1 MKKILLF
8 CFALVLS
15 QFCRA
20 QETFPV
26 NGAWD
31 IRPGQYAFTNAT
43 IVVSAD
49 QTITN
54 GTLLVKDKVIE
65 AVGQGVVIPKGYV
78 TVDLKGKFIYPGL
91 VDAYTTYGIP
101 AGRAGAGGFGFGG
114 GGGGRGGGGAAAKAG
129 AYGWNEAIK
138 PDSNARTVFHVNSV
152 EAEAL
157 KKIGFGAVQ
166 SLIHDRIVRGTSVA
180 VTLANTRDNFVMLND
195 NAAAHYSFVKG
206 SAATNYP
213 SSLMGTIALI
223 RQTYYDA
230 QWYKNQKEEYNITL
244 DEFNKIQNLPQIFEV
259 TDMQSILRA
268 SKIAKEFGKQYI
280 LKSNGDE
287 YQRIDAIKA
296 TGSTFIIPVNFPA
309 PLDVEDPIDAHNV
322 SIESLKAW
330 ELAPTNPGALEKA
343 GVKFAITSYGVT
355 AARDF
360 WTNIR
365 TAMTFGLTEK
375 QALNSLTTIPAEMIG
390 VGDKVGTLAKGKLA
404 NFLITSDNLFK
415 ADNVIY
421 ENWVQGEQ
429 YVVSKMEIADMRG
442 KYNLTGDGFANT
454 SLTIGGQP
462 GTYNLTVARTGAD
475 SASVTG
481 TISRSGDQ
489 ISMYFNFRNNPN
501 GAIRMAGYIASSS
514 PVVLKGDATMPDGK
528 SITWTATYTGAAPAA
543 GGGGGGFA
551 GGGGNRGGGGGG
563 QRGGGGAPGA
573 GGAPAGGGANAAT
586 TTPTVGPV
594 IYPFAAYGFTEMP
607 KAENVL
613 IKNATVWTNEKEGI
627 LKNADVLIENGKIKA
642 VGKNLSAGNAKVID
656 GTGKHV
662 TAGIVDEHSHIAVT
676 SGVNE
681 GTHSV
686 TSEVRIADVINANDI
701 NLYRQ
706 LAGGVTTSH
715 ILHGSANAIGGQT
728 QLIKHRWGMLP
739 EELKFEG
746 ADGFIKFALGENV
759 KGSNGGG
766 GAQNANPRFP
776 QTRMGVEEVYI
787 DAFTRAKEYKAAR
800 AVKGNT
806 VRRDLQLEAL
816 AEILD
821 NKRFITCHSY
831 VQSEINMLMHV
842 GDSLGFHVNTFTH
855 ILEGYKVADKMKA
868 HGAAGSTFS
877 DWWAY
882 KNEVAEAIPYN
893 GKLMHEVGLVTGFNS
908 DDEEM
913 ARRLNQEA
921 GKAVTYGK
929 VSEEEALKFV
939 TLNPAKMLHVDN
951 RIGSL
956 KAGKDADV
964 VIWSA
969 DPLSIYAVCEKT
981 YVDGVPYWD
990 LAKDAD
996 NQKAMK
1002 AEAGRIIQ
1010 KMIDAKSGGA
1020 ATRPAAAGAARRPR
1034 YECETLEEDQFVVA
1048 DDYTDME
1055 RVRAAAAAEA
1065 RRINQ

>member
-1 MKKILLF
+1 MKKLLLF
-8 CFALVLS
+8 CVVMVFARFS
-15 QFCRA
+15 YA

-31 IRPGQYAFTNAT
+31 VRPGQYAFTNAT

-54 GTLLVKDKVIE
+54 GTLLVKDRTIE
-65 AVGQGVVIPKGYV
+65 AVGQGVTIPKGYV
-78 TVDLKGKFIYPGL
+78 TVDLKGKYIYPGL

-101 AGRAGAGGFGFGG
+101 AGRGGAGFGGFGG
-114 GGGGRGGGGAAAKAG
+114 GRGAAAPAKPG
-129 AYGWNEAIK
+129 AFGWNEAVR
-138 PDSNARTVFHVNSV
+138 PDSSARTVFHINTT
-152 EAEAL
+152 EAENL
-157 KKIGFGAVQ
+157 KKLGFGAVQ

-180 VTLANTRDNFVMLND
+180 VTLADARDNLVMLND
-195 NAAAHYSFVKG
+195 NAAANYSFVKG
-206 SAATNYP
+206 SAPTNYP

-230 QWYKNQKEEYNITL
+230 DWYKTTKEEYNLTL
-244 DEFNKIQNLPQIFEV
+244 DAFNKTQNIPQIFEC
-259 TDMQSILRA
+259 TDVQSVLRA
-268 SKIAKEFGKQYI
+268 AKLQKEFGKNYI
-280 LKSNGDE
+280 FKTNGDE
-287 YQRIDAIKA
+287 YQRIDAMKA
-296 TGSTFIIPVNFPA
+296 TGSSFIIPVNFPA
-309 PLDVEDPIDAHNV
+309 PLDVEDPVDAHSV
-322 SIESLKAW
+322 SFEALKAW
-330 ELAPTNPGALEKA
+330 ELAPTNPAAMEKA
-343 GVKFAITSYGVT
+343 GIRFAITSYGVNN
-355 AARDF
+355 ARDF
-360 WTNIR
+360 WGNIR

-390 VGDKVGTLAKGKLA
+390 VSDKVGTIAKGKIA
-404 NFLITSDNLFK
+404 NFLITSDDLFK

-421 ENWVQGEQ
+421 ENWVQGQ
-429 YVVSKMEIADMRG
+429 KYVVSKMEIADMRG
-442 KYNLTGDGFANT
+442 KFSLTGDGFANT
-454 SLTIGGQP
+454 TLTIGGQP
-462 GTYNLTVARTGAD
+462 GTYNVSVARSGAD
-475 SASVTG
+475 STNATG
-481 TISRSGDQ
+481 SITRTGDQ
-489 ISMYFNFRNNPN
+489 IMINVNLRNNPV
-501 GAIRMAGYIASSS
+501 GVIRMSGYIAGSS
-514 PVVLKGDATMPDGK
+514 PLTLKGEAIFPDGK
-528 SITWTATYTGAAPAA
+528 STPWTATYTGP
-543 GGGGGGFA
+543 
-551 GGGGNRGGGGGG
+551 
-563 QRGGGGAPGA
+563 
-573 GGAPAGGGANAAT
+573 APAGGGFGGGRGGNGGGRGGNGGGQGGATAAA
-586 TTPTVGPV
+586 PTVGPV
-594 IYPFAAYGFTEMP
+594 IYPFGAYGNTTIP
-607 KAENVL
+607 KAETVL
-613 IKNATVWTNEKEGI
+613 LKNATVWTNEKEGI

-642 VGKNLSAGNAKVID
+642 VGKNLSAGNARVID
-656 GTGKHV
+656 CTNKHI

-686 TSEVRIADVINANDI
+686 TSEVRIGDVLNANDI

-766 GAQNANPRFP
+766 GQNANPRFP

-964 VIWSA
+964 VVWSA

-990 LAKDAD
+990 LSKDAE

-1002 AEAGRIIQ
+1002 AETGRLIQ
-1010 KMIDAKSGGA
+1010 KMIEAKGNGA
-1020 ATRPAAAGAARRPR
+1020 AVRPAAAGQARRPR
-1034 YECETLEEDQFVVA
+1034 YECETLEEDQFVVK

-1055 RVRAAAAAEA
+1055 RLRAAAAEEA